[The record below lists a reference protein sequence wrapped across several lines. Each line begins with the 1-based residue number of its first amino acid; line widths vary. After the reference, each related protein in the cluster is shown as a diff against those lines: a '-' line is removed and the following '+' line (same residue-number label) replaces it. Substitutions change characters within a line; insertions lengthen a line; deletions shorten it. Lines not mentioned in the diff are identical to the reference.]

1 MQKGILVNVTAHSC
15 PGLLQRVCALF
26 SRRFFNIQSIVAAQ
40 NLNPE
45 VSQVFIVVRGDNR
58 IARQVEKQLDK
69 LYDVV
74 SVEILDADKVILR
87 EHMMIKV
94 KKNEESGAQLIAIA
108 NAFHASVLQVGQD
121 AMALELSG
129 DVRQLNPFVEM
140 LKPFGV
146 LEMIRTGA
154 MAMTVP

>member
-1 MQKGILVNVTAHSC
+1 MEKDILVKVTAHNC

-40 NLNPE
+40 KSEPG
-45 VSQVFIVVRGDNR
+45 VSQIFIVVRGDNR

-94 KKNEESGAQLIAIA
+94 KKNEESGAQFDRDCQRFPCKRFAGRDRMQWRW
-108 NAFHASVLQVGQD
+108 SCQ
-121 AMALELSG
+121 AMYGS
-129 DVRQLNPFVEM
+129 
-140 LKPFGV
+140 
-146 LEMIRTGA
+146 
-154 MAMTVP
+154 

>member
-1 MQKGILVNVTAHSC
+1 M
-15 PGLLQRVCALF
+15 QRVCALF
-26 SRRFFNIQSIVAAQ
+26 SRRFFSIQSIVAAQ

-45 VSQVFIVVRGDNR
+45 VSQIVIVVRGDNR

-87 EHMMIKV
+87 EHLMIKV
-94 KKNEESGAQLIAIA
+94 KKDEASGAQLIAIA
-108 NAFHASVLQVGQD
+108 NAFHASVLQVGKD

-129 DVRQLNPFVEM
+129 DVRQLNSFVEM

-154 MAMTVP
+154 MAMTVS

>member
-1 MQKGILVNVTAHSC
+1 MEKDILVKVTAHNC

-45 VSQVFIVVRGDNR
+45 VSQIFIVVRGDNR

-87 EHMMIKV
+87 EHLMIKV
-94 KKNEESGAQLIAIA
+94 KKDEASGAQLIAIA
-108 NAFHASVLQVGQD
+108 NAFHASVLQVGKD

-129 DVRQLNPFVEM
+129 DVRQLNSFVEM

-154 MAMTVP
+154 MAMTVS

>member
-1 MQKGILVNVTAHSC
+1 MEKDILVKVTAHNW

-26 SRRFFNIQSIVAAQ
+26 SRRFCNIQSIVAAQ

-45 VSQVFIVVRGDNR
+45 VSQIFIVVRGDNR

-129 DVRQLNPFVEM
+129 DVRQLNSFVEM

-154 MAMTVP
+154 MAMTVS

>member
-1 MQKGILVNVTAHSC
+1 M
-15 PGLLQRVCALF
+15 
-26 SRRFFNIQSIVAAQ
+26 
-40 NLNPE
+40 
-45 VSQVFIVVRGDNR
+45 RGDNR

-129 DVRQLNPFVEM
+129 DVRQLNSFVEM

-154 MAMTVP
+154 MAMTVS